1 MKKVSPKASR
11 ALCLSLAV
19 AAVCISAPQQASA
32 AGFFQDNSQLDIT
45 GNLVMTSL
53 SPVVALQFL
62 NYAGAP
68 APYDTYG
75 NYFVSGG
82 TGTFA
87 GLPTFTQVATYNI
100 RSITQGQPN
109 TSPFLRL
116 GPISTA
122 AANSGTN
129 GVRFVLDNPVFT
141 TQSSGGIDFVLL
153 EGAGRWQVWNGS
165 ANGGQGEEVQG
176 EVGFTSQRFQRLA
189 NNTVSYSATFTVVPE
204 PSEVLGLFV
213 VGASGALT
221 LLRRRRL
228 MSASK

>member
-19 AAVCISAPQQASA
+19 ATCTYAPRSAEA

-100 RSITQGQPN
+100 RSITEGQPN

-129 GVRFVLDNPVFT
+129 GVRFVLNNPVFT
-141 TQSSGGIDFVLL
+141 TQSSGGTDFVLL

-165 ANGGQGEEVQG
+165 ANGGLGEEVQG
-176 EVGFTSQRFQRLA
+176 EVGFTSQRFRRLA
-189 NNTVSYSATFTVVPE
+189 NNAVSYSATFTVVPE
-204 PSEVLGLFV
+204 PSEVFGLLV